1 MNFFN
6 QTDLWI
12 ANWKWTLI
20 LATSLF
26 SVALAKLLYKVI
38 ARVLL
43 TVKTRTQAGFFQDIQ
58 GQHLETIFAWILV
71 SFIWHAILDIMSLPD
86 KVDKYL
92 YIGIQIFQVY
102 LIIRIA
108 YKLADAVGT
117 FLQRA
122 AQKTDTSIDD
132 QLVPLARKSLKI
144 MVIVLGGLIALQS
157 FGFNV
162 VSLLAGLG
170 LGGLALALAAQD
182 TAANVFGSITI
193 FLDKPFQVGDLIEV
207 SGTKGI
213 VEEIGFRSTSIRS
226 TYNSLITIPNSVM
239 AKEKIDNLG
248 VRTSHQIRHVIGVT
262 YDTSPQ
268 KLSDFMDSVKYT
280 LHQNPLI
287 LKEDI
292 RVNFINMGDFN
303 LQILVQFFIA
313 PTVIHD
319 ELDVQQEVLVNIMKI
334 AEDLD
339 VSFAF
344 PTQTIH
350 FDKSPVALAPAAT

>member
-1 MNFFN
+1 MNFLN
-6 QTDLWI
+6 QTNLLI
-12 ANWKWTLI
+12 ANWKWALI
-20 LATSLF
+20 LATSLL
-26 SVALAKLLYKVI
+26 SVALAKLIYKVI
-38 ARVLL
+38 ARILV
-43 TVKTRTQAGFFQDIQ
+43 TVKVRTQAGFFQDIQ
-58 GQHLETIFAWILV
+58 GQHLESILAWVFV
-71 SFIWHAILDIMSLPD
+71 SLIWHAILDVMSLPD

-92 YIGIQIFQVY
+92 YIGIQVFQVY

-122 AQKTDTSIDD
+122 ALKTDTSLDD

-226 TYNSLITIPNSVM
+226 QYNSLITIPNSVM

-248 VRTSHQIRHVIGVT
+248 VRTSHRIKHVVGLT
-262 YDTSPQ
+262 YNTSPQ
-268 KLSDFMDSVKYT
+268 KISDFIDSVKYT
-280 LHQNPLI
+280 LHQNPLV
-287 LKEDI
+287 LKENI
-292 RVNFINMGDFN
+292 CVNFVNMGDFN
-303 LQILVQFFIA
+303 LQILVQFFIV
-313 PTVIHD
+313 PT
-319 ELDVQQEVLVNIMKI
+319 ELDNELEIQQEVLVNIMKI
-334 AEDLD
+334 AENLD

-350 FDKSPVALAPAAT
+350 FDKSPVAPAPATT

>member
-1 MNFFN
+1 MNFLN
-6 QTDLWI
+6 QTDLLI
-12 ANWKWTLI
+12 ANWKWALI
-20 LATSLF
+20 LATSLL
-26 SVALAKLLYKVI
+26 SVALAKILFKVI
-38 ARVLL
+38 ARILA
-43 TVKTRTQAGFFQDIQ
+43 TVKARTQTGFFQDIQ
-58 GQHLETIFAWILV
+58 GQHLEAILAWVFV
-71 SFIWHAILDIMSLPD
+71 SFIWHAILDVMSLPD

-92 YIGIQIFQVY
+92 YIGIQVFQVY

-122 AQKTDTSIDD
+122 AQKTDTSLDD

-226 TYNSLITIPNSVM
+226 QYNSLITIPNSVM

-248 VRTSHQIRHVIGVT
+248 VRNSHRIKHVVGLT
-262 YDTSPQ
+262 YNTSPQ
-268 KLSDFMDSVKYT
+268 KISDFIDSVKYT
-280 LHQNPLI
+280 LHQNPLV

-292 RVNFINMGDFN
+292 SVNFVNMGDFN

-313 PTVIHD
+313 PTEMD
-319 ELDVQQEVLVNIMKI
+319 NELEIQQEVLVNIMKI
-334 AEDLD
+334 AENLD

-350 FDKSPVALAPAAT
+350 FDKRPKALAPATT